1 MDVVKII
8 KKNEA
13 FIRVETDSGIEMELS
28 EHFTFYVPGYKFMP
42 SYRNKMWDGKI
53 RLFDTRNKQIY
64 SGLRKYIK
72 EFCSARGYEFIHEVD
87 SHKELVFDTSLVSLP
102 FSIRDYQENAIQHII
117 KNKTAVLLSPTG
129 SGKSLIIYLLV
140 RFYLEYSNEKDI
152 LIIVPTTSLVEQM
165 SSDFSVYSKDDDYFY
180 SEASIHTIYSG
191 KEKNEINKRII
202 ISTWQS
208 IFKMPLN
215 WFMNVG
221 MVIGDEAHTFKAK
234 SLTSIMTKC
243 LNAEFRIGTT
253 GTLDGTETHQLVLEG
268 LFGPVFRVTSTK
280 ELIESDTLAELK
292 INILLLKYSEQYR
305 KENKDLNYQN
315 EIDLIVRNIKRNNF
329 ITNLSVEQKGNTLIL
344 FQYVEK
350 HGKALYELLK
360 NKIDSNRKLF
370 FISGSTP
377 VDDRENFR
385 NITETEK
392 NAIIVASSGTFSTGI
407 NIRNLHNII
416 FASPSKSQ
424 IKVLQ
429 SIGRGLRKSDNNE
442 PTTLYDIGDDLH
454 WKSRKNYTLKHLAER
469 IKIYSKEKFDYKIY
483 EIEI

>member
-202 ISTWQS
+202 I
-208 IFKMPLN
+208 
-215 WFMNVG
+215 
-221 MVIGDEAHTFKAK
+221 
-234 SLTSIMTKC
+234 
-243 LNAEFRIGTT
+243 
-253 GTLDGTETHQLVLEG
+253 
-268 LFGPVFRVTSTK
+268 
-280 ELIESDTLAELK
+280 
-292 INILLLKYSEQYR
+292 
-305 KENKDLNYQN
+305 
-315 EIDLIVRNIKRNNF
+315 
-329 ITNLSVEQKGNTLIL
+329 
-344 FQYVEK
+344 
-350 HGKALYELLK
+350 
-360 NKIDSNRKLF
+360 
-370 FISGSTP
+370 
-377 VDDRENFR
+377 
-385 NITETEK
+385 
-392 NAIIVASSGTFSTGI
+392 
-407 NIRNLHNII
+407 
-416 FASPSKSQ
+416 
-424 IKVLQ
+424 
-429 SIGRGLRKSDNNE
+429 
-442 PTTLYDIGDDLH
+442 
-454 WKSRKNYTLKHLAER
+454 
-469 IKIYSKEKFDYKIY
+469 
-483 EIEI
+483 